1 LLIVEHEKIIF
12 YPYFFGKKV
21 FEISD
26 LISVQVTN
34 GNTSFEFTGNR
45 KLTIN
50 HLEISRYSKK
60 DFEQFIAPF
69 LKMN

>member
-1 LLIVEHEKIIF
+1 MIF
-12 YPYFFGKKV
+12 YPYFLGSKS
-21 FEISD
+21 FELND
-26 LISVQVTN
+26 LLSVQVAN
-34 GNTSFEFTGNR
+34 GNTTFEFTGNR